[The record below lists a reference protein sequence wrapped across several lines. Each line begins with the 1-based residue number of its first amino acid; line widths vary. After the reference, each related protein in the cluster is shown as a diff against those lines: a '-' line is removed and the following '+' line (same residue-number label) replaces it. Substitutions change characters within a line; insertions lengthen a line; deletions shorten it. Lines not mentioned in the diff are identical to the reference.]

1 MAKRKKDSAPKRS
14 ATAKKPSSARGR
26 GPVKKSD
33 AARKSGPV
41 KKSSAARKS
50 GPVKKSSAARKS
62 GPVKKSSAAKKAT
75 RAKATR
81 TGQKAAARA
90 ARPARASRPAPKR
103 RAPESPATATSAPS
117 AARKAQSLI
126 RKVQDAVDEA
136 RTWLGQRG
144 DYYTFLSRSDT
155 LRGAPELG
163 RHLRGD
169 LLAKQRNGSWGD
181 GNLASTAEAI
191 WLLLDLGTS
200 ADFPP
205 FARGLEWLFGRLD
218 AEGSYASGCTP
229 SRHEHRICEHFLS
242 GFFSPGHPNEPLE
255 ISLPNGQSVSADA
268 TARLLVSERTLRSVL
283 RANPRDPR
291 VAAPISGLTSL
302 PLYGDYGESFTPP
315 ALVGAVQALAWS
327 AGQDAGKLEAG
338 LLILAAAQQKD
349 GTWPNV
355 EFFFV
360 LEALLETRH
369 PLADAMLKRAVPR
382 LLEVRHKNGTWGRRQ
397 IATQTWIAIQVL
409 ERAVQQE
416 LAVRTGPV

>member
-1 MAKRKKDSAPKRS
+1 LAKRKKASAPKRS
-14 ATAKKPSSARGR
+14 AKAKKPSSAKGR

-33 AARKSGPV
+33 TARKSGPV

-50 GPVKKSSAARKS
+50 GPVKK
-62 GPVKKSSAAKKAT
+62 GSAAKKAT
-75 RAKATR
+75 RAKPS
-81 TGQKAAARA
+81 GAARKA
-90 ARPARASRPAPKR
+90 SAAKKPAARVARPAKPPRPAARR
-103 RAPESPATATSAPS
+103 RAPEGPARETTAPTAV
-117 AARKAQSLI
+117 RKAQSLI
-126 RKVQDAVDEA
+126 REVQDAVDDA
-136 RTWLGQRG
+136 RTWLGERG

-169 LLAKQRNGSWGD
+169 LLAKQRDGSWGD

-191 WLLLDLGTS
+191 WLLLDLGTN
-200 ADFPP
+200 ADFAP

-229 SRHEHRICEHFLS
+229 SRHENRTCEHFLS
-242 GFFSPGHPNEPLE
+242 GFFSPGQPNEPLE

-268 TARLLVSERTLRSVL
+268 TARLLVSERSLRSVL

-302 PLYGDYGESFTPP
+302 PLYGDYGGSFTPP

-327 AGQDAGKLEAG
+327 VGQDAGKLEAG
-338 LLILAAAQQKD
+338 LLTLAAAQQKD

-360 LEALLETRH
+360 LEALLETGH
-369 PLADAMLKRAVPR
+369 PLADAMLKRAVPK
-382 LLEVRHKNGTWGRRQ
+382 LLDLRHKNGTWGRRQ
-397 IATQTWIAIQVL
+397 QATQSWIAVQVL
-409 ERAVQQE
+409 ERAVLQE
-416 LAVRTGPV
+416 RAVTTGPI

>member
-1 MAKRKKDSAPKRS
+1 
-14 ATAKKPSSARGR
+14 
-26 GPVKKSD
+26 
-33 AARKSGPV
+33 
-41 KKSSAARKS
+41 
-50 GPVKKSSAARKS
+50 
-62 GPVKKSSAAKKAT
+62 
-75 RAKATR
+75 
-81 TGQKAAARA
+81 
-90 ARPARASRPAPKR
+90 
-103 RAPESPATATSAPS
+103 
-117 AARKAQSLI
+117 LI

-136 RTWLGQRG
+136 RTWLAERG
-144 DYYTFLSRSDT
+144 DYYAFLSRSDT

-191 WLLLDLGTS
+191 WLLLDLGTN

-268 TARLLVSERTLRSVL
+268 S
-283 RANPRDPR
+283 
-291 VAAPISGLTSL
+291 
-302 PLYGDYGESFTPP
+302 DYRQPFTPP
-315 ALVGAVQALAWS
+315 TLVGAVQALAWS

-338 LLILAAAQQKD
+338 LLILAAAQQED

-369 PLADAMLKRAVPR
+369 PLADAMLKRAAPR
-382 LLEVRHKNGTWGRRQ
+382 LLEVRHKNGRWGRRQ
-397 IATQTWIAIQVL
+397 IATQTWIAVQVL
-409 ERAVQQE
+409 ERAILQE
-416 LAVRTGPV
+416 RVVRPGSI